1 MMYNELLIVI
11 ILLILLIVVVSQI
24 IKTNSKENF
33 GGGGLRS
40 RVHSRETCNNFPF
53 ENDECSSDEY
63 LRAAGDIHLDYS
75 SEAFPNYMSNYNIHM
90 VYPKDP
96 CCLRTCIN
104 DFTYTEENTPS
115 NSPDRN
121 RLGQYRQFIDNCFR
135 ICNRQ
140 ALHAKTLG
148 FFHPET
154 NKWLEF
160 DSEIPDDMSQ
170 VIDKWR
176 KYSRN

>member
-11 ILLILLIVVVSQI
+11 ILIILLIVVVFQI
-24 IKTNSKENF
+24 IKTNNKENF

-40 RVHSRETCNNFPF
+40 RVHSRDTCNNFPF

-104 DFTYTEENTPS
+104 DFTYTEENTQE

-121 RLGQYRQFIDNCFR
+121 RLGQYRQFIDKNLYFASKCDQCLENFYV
-135 ICNRQ
+135 
-140 ALHAKTLG
+140 ALKRLNSDHHCDESAEELQG
-148 FFHPET
+148 QRASCE
-154 NKWLEF
+154 L
-160 DSEIPDDMSQ
+160 
-170 VIDKWR
+170 
-176 KYSRN
+176 